1 MEKIMISQKKY
12 YRVNRREISFI
23 KFIIEAH
30 EGIAILTTIDPKL
43 GIIVLLTPPGCGEDV
58 DMIINDLKR
67 QIMIEDLNIQT
78 PHLLK
83 GIEF

>member
-1 MEKIMISQKKY
+1 MISQKKY

-43 GIIVLLTPPGCGEDV
+43 GIIVLLIPSGCEEDV
-58 DMIINDLKR
+58 DMVINDLK
-67 QIMIEDLNIQT
+67 QQVMIEDFKY
-78 PHLLK
+78 PK
-83 GIEF
+83 VPG